1 MSSFKLTPVISMPNI
16 ARSSTDLLKWA
27 DRIHWAL
34 TNRDIEVVDRLEN
47 YVLVADLADM
57 PAADGQRRLFYA
69 VDTMELFLDVYDET
83 AATAS
88 WVLIASQSDP
98 EYGTITSD
106 ATGLASIVFA
116 GVYPVA
122 DGIPNIQITASP
134 RLPKALPA
142 TMTYWINVIN
152 SGVNYTGVDVLVA
165 DNAGNPE
172 QSATVFWSG
181 RKA

>member
-88 WVLIASQSDP
+88 WLLIASQSDP
-98 EYGTITSD
+98 ETGNL
-106 ATGLASIVFA
+106 ATDGAGLATVVFA
-116 GVYPVA
+116 GTYPVA
-122 DGIPNIQITASP
+122 DGYPNLQVSAFP
-134 RLPKALPA
+134 RVAIALPA
-142 TMTYWINVIN
+142 VLTYWINVIA
-152 SGVNYTGVDVLVA
+152 SGVNYTGMDVQLA
-165 DNAGNPE
+165 DSAGNPV
-172 QSATVFWSG
+172 QGTVFWSV